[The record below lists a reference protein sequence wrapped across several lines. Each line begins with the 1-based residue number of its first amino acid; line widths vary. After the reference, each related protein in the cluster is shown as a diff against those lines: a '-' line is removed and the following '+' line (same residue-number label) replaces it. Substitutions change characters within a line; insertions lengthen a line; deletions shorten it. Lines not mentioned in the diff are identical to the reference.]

1 MPASSPSFPFPHS
14 FLKVLCGR
22 MVKNSDL
29 DVQGD
34 VRFNGHTFK
43 EFNVVRTAGFVGQV
57 SPGLDCS

>member
-1 MPASSPSFPFPHS
+1 
-14 FLKVLCGR
+14 